1 VARIGIDYTAA
12 ITQGAGIGRYVR
24 GLIRALLA
32 LDRDHDYR
40 LFAASS
46 TPLPATPF
54 PVRRLPFH
62 DIWLMRIWHRARLPL
77 PAELVTGRVD
87 LFHSPDFT
95 LPPTLPGVP
104 TVLTVHDLSFVRDP
118 DSADDRLRAYLNR
131 VVPRSVGRA
140 THVLADS
147 EATRQDLISLW
158 DTPPDKVTVIYCGV
172 EPGFRPVTDPAKLAA
187 VRDRYDLGAGP
198 YVSSVSTLQPRKN
211 YRRLIQAFAPL
222 AARHPDLSLV
232 IAGGRG
238 WKYEEILAEPER
250 IGLGDRVRFP
260 GFVADDDLPA
270 LLSAAELFAYP
281 SLYEGFGIP
290 ILEAMACG
298 TPVIASGRSSLPE
311 VTGDAGLQVDPLD
324 IAALTAGME
333 KLLTD
338 HNLRAD
344 LVRRGR
350 ERAAQF
356 TWPAAARQLLAVYT
370 RLLKGQKST

>member
-24 GLIRALLA
+24 GLIGALLA
-32 LDRDHDYR
+32 LDHDNHYS
-40 LFAASS
+40 LFAASPA
-46 TPLPATPF
+46 PLPATPF
-54 PVRRLPFH
+54 RVRRVPFH

-77 PAELVTGRVD
+77 PAELITGRVD

-95 LPPTLPGVP
+95 LPPTLPGIP

-118 DSADDRLRAYLNR
+118 DSADDRLRTYLNR
-131 VVPRSVGRA
+131 VVPRSVRRA

-172 EPGFRPVTDPAKLAA
+172 EPHFRPVTEPAGLAA
-187 VRDRYDLGAGP
+187 VRARYDLGAGP
-198 YVSSVSTLQPRKN
+198 YIFSVGTLQPRKN
-211 YRRLIQAFAPL
+211 YRRLVQAFAPL
-222 AARHPDLSLV
+222 VARHPDLSLV

-238 WKYEEILAEPER
+238 WKDEDILAEPER
-250 IGLGDRVRFP
+250 LGLGNRVRFP

-298 TPVIASGRSSLPE
+298 TPVIASDRSSLPE

-324 IAALTAGME
+324 VTALTAGLE
-333 KLLTD
+333 RLLTD
-338 HNLRAD
+338 HEVRTD
-344 LVRRGR
+344 LIRRGR

-356 TWPAAARQLLAVYT
+356 TWPAAARRLLAVYT
-370 RLLKGQKST
+370 RLLEGRRLT